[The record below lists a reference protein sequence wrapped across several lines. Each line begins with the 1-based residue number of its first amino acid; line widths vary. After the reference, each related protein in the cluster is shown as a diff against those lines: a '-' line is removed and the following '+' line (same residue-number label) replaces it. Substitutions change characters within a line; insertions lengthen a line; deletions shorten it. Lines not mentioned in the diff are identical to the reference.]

1 MSEQIQPG
9 DGYRLLGPDDVVRE
23 GDEFCAFNSFVW
35 EEVAESFIGEKGQST
50 RIRRR
55 IPAKPEP
62 ECIGGT
68 SYYCD
73 SNWAAIRET
82 QDTYG
87 ILVTK
92 AASARKLA
100 DWLARYADWR
110 EAQDAAK

>member
-1 MSEQIQPG
+1 MSEIQAG
-9 DGYRLLGPDDVVRE
+9 DGWRLIDKAKDTPQKGDQVHLGSNKWVERTTWNEP
-23 GDEFCAFNSFVW
+23 FYP
-35 EEVAESFIGEKGQST
+35 T
-50 RIRRR
+50 RKYRRR

-87 ILVTK
+87 VLVTK

-100 DWLARYADWR
+100 DWLTRYADWR
-110 EAQDAAK
+110 EAQESK